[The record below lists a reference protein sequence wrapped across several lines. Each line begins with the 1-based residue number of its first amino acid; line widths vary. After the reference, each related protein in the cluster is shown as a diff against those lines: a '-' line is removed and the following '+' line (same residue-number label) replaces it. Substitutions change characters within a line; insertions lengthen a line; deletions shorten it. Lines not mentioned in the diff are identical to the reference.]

1 MKRGI
6 AKVNIV
12 FTLTE
17 EYFVQPL
24 RLLNGI
30 NFILNTDKGGYKSFC
45 FVVSVLKIVRSLT
58 CHQEPSLI
66 KYSDHS
72 FLPIHC

>member
-24 RLLNGI
+24 HLLNDI
-30 NFILNTDKGGYKSFC
+30 NFKLNTDKGDINHFVLSFPYLRL
-45 FVVSVLKIVRSLT
+45 FVL
-58 CHQEPSLI
+58 
-66 KYSDHS
+66 
-72 FLPIHC
+72 

>member
-12 FTLTE
+12 FTLTGD
-17 EYFVQPL
+17 YFVQPL
-24 RLLNGI
+24 RLLNDI
-30 NFILNTDKGGYKSFC
+30 NFILNTDKGGMNHFVLSFPYLRL
-45 FVVSVLKIVRSLT
+45 FV
-58 CHQEPSLI
+58 HQEYLLI

-72 FLPIHC
+72 LLPIHC

>member
-24 RLLNGI
+24 RLLNDI
-30 NFILNTDKGGYKSFC
+30 NFILITDKGGINHFVLSFPYLRL
-45 FVVSVLKIVRSLT
+45 FVL
-58 CHQEPSLI
+58 
-66 KYSDHS
+66 
-72 FLPIHC
+72 

>member
-1 MKRGI
+1 MYVKLYINNRRQMKRGI

-24 RLLNGI
+24 RLLNAI
-30 NFILNTDKGGYKSFC
+30 NFILITEKGGINHFVLSFPYLRL
-45 FVVSVLKIVRSLT
+45 FVL
-58 CHQEPSLI
+58 
-66 KYSDHS
+66 
-72 FLPIHC
+72 

>member
-1 MKRGI
+1 MYVILYIKNRRQMKRGI

-17 EYFVQPL
+17 EYFIQPL

-30 NFILNTDKGGYKSFC
+30 NFKLNTDKGGINHFVLSFPYLRF
-45 FVVSVLKIVRSLT
+45 FVL
-58 CHQEPSLI
+58 
-66 KYSDHS
+66 
-72 FLPIHC
+72 

>member
-1 MKRGI
+1 MYVILYIINRRQMKRGI

-17 EYFVQPL
+17 EYLVQPL

-30 NFILNTDKGGYKSFC
+30 NFKLNTDKGGINHFVLSFPYLRL
-45 FVVSVLKIVRSLT
+45 FVL
-58 CHQEPSLI
+58 
-66 KYSDHS
+66 
-72 FLPIHC
+72 